1 VRTYLWR
8 RQGFAPPRAKLSR
21 AEPAARAAALVGP
34 NSVISIRPNLCFL
47 GKVAPEPRAKL
58 LELQPE
64 LPPS

>member
-1 VRTYLWR
+1 M
-8 RQGFAPPRAKLSR
+8 
-21 AEPAARAAALVGP
+21 
-34 NSVISIRPNLCFL
+34 ISIRPNVCFL